1 MPAQESTSVGI
12 DLVSVSRIEAIL
24 ERWGD
29 RFLKR
34 IFTRAEVDYCRSRH
48 SPARS
53 LAARF
58 AAKEAF
64 FKAVSGLNAGRSGH
78 GSEHLSG
85 GKGRSPD
92 KGRTQP
98 GGAAGIRFTDVEV
111 VIEPGGAPRLVSTG
125 AAKEA
130 LGRSRASVSLSHEE
144 DMAVAIVITSPEIT
158 TPEVSG

>member
-1 MPAQESTSVGI
+1 MPVQDKMSVGI

-34 IFTRAEVDYCRSRH
+34 IFTRVEVDYCRSRH

-64 FKAVSGLNAGRSGH
+64 FKAVSGLRAGRGDDESGDRSRDEGRIQPK
-78 GSEHLSG
+78 GSEV
-85 GKGRSPD
+85 
-92 KGRTQP
+92 
-98 GGAAGIRFTDVEV
+98 IRFTDVEI
-111 VIEPGGAPRLVSTG
+111 VIAPGGAPRLISRG
-125 AAKEA
+125 AAKA
-130 LGRSRASVSLSHEE
+130 LLGRSRASVSLSHEE
-144 DMAVAIVITSPEIT
+144 DMAIAIVITSPEIIS
-158 TPEVSG
+158 PEVSG